1 MMTER
6 KSLILM
12 VEDDEDTARLNARIL
27 RRKNYEVLIAFD
39 CGQARAMARN
49 NTPDLYI
56 LDVELPDGDG
66 FALCDEIRQS
76 SDAPVL
82 FLTGRKTP
90 EDKVAGISK
99 GGDYYLTKPY
109 NMEEFTAVTSR
120 LLQRLEENRSKL
132 HQAVREASEITRGP
146 LTLMIPYG
154 RALVNGRD
162 ADLSPKEFAVLL
174 MLVQNEGKELSGE
187 EIYTSIWGATMNSDK
202 NAIRTHLSR
211 LRKKLDEENTD
222 GFSIVNLYGGRY
234 VFTTK

>member
-1 MMTER
+1 MTDH
-6 KSLILM
+6 KPLILM

-27 RRKNYEVLIAFD
+27 RRKGYEVLLAFD
-39 CGQARAMARN
+39 CAQARALARD
-49 NTPDLYI
+49 NTPDLFI
-56 LDVELPDGDG
+56 LDIELPDGDG
-66 FALCDEIRQS
+66 LALCGEIRQN

-90 EDKVAGISK
+90 EDKIAGMTT

-109 NMEEFTAVTSR
+109 NMDEFTAVTAR
-120 LLQRLEENRSKL
+120 LLQRLEETRSKL
-132 HQAVREASEITRGP
+132 DQAVREVSEITRGP
-146 LTLMIPYG
+146 LTLKIPYSK
-154 RALVNGRD
+154 ALVNGRD